1 MPIITIKNDTY
12 IRKIFYWTFR
22 ASHGLATVDC
32 FYFLFGTGKKFLIE
46 FFFTSVSYRICSLSF
61 HLFFPLPTMPYWPL
75 GPDRVILMGQQ
86 MTEDC
91 FFHSNGT
98 ILFLELI
105 SIPIPSFFFL
115 LSFSRLPFFVFISLV
130 LASRIFTILLRCP
143 WCWFKSIALETDWHS
158 ITTHPSGRA
167 HLPALKVGKD
177 HQAIPFLW

>member
-1 MPIITIKNDTY
+1 MTHTY
-12 IRKIFYWTFR
+12 VRYFI
-22 ASHGLATVDC
+22 GLSAQATGWQ
-32 FYFLFGTGKKFLIE
+32 LLIVFISCLE
-46 FFFTSVSYRICSLSF
+46 LERSSWLNFSSLPFPTEYVLSLSIF
-61 HLFFPLPTMPYWPL
+61 FFPLPTLPYWPL

-130 LASRIFTILLRCP
+130 LASRIFTTLLRCL

-158 ITTHPSGRA
+158 ITTHHPSGRA